1 MTDLDLC
8 RYVDVFYGCGETD
21 RFFDDGIASKWFYIK
36 ALCGNTFPHAA
47 LPFGKMT
54 VGAYSGGYPT
64 GYGTHCHNTCGGVR
78 KFIDTPSARGFS
90 HLHHSGT
97 GAIQYYYNYAVASP
111 IYGDVS
117 RSFLLRPLEK
127 ESARPGYYSAFLDDV
142 RCEMTVDGGVAIHKY
157 TFGSD
162 DGRIAIDFSNDG
174 LDKSLGTARYGVV
187 ANPQIEILKNDEVT
201 FSGVFSGV
209 KLYFCVRLFAP
220 KASARVF
227 DGSNELTSSVLSP
240 SESVYGAVFDFEGR
254 EAMIKVAYSTV
265 SASAARDAIR
275 ASALS
280 FEEARDSAYNA
291 WNERLSAIRIEC
303 EDDDLKEKFYSN
315 LYHSLVKP
323 TDMTG
328 ESILGVDGDVV
339 IDLATLW
346 DQYKTLFPLI
356 YTCYPDMSEKLVKG
370 LINISRTLGH
380 LPCSFGMTDKFPC
393 EEQAKMLGILAL
405 CDAYYMQVKTAD
417 AEVIS
422 ECTRRELARDDF
434 KSFLTSG
441 LFERYTHIIDATEA
455 CFAVAEITD
464 DPELKSL
471 LIKLA
476 ENWKNAYGNDGLISE
491 KSPYYEGDRY
501 TYSFRI
507 QKNMEDRVALAG
519 GKERFK
525 SLLDDFFGFSGDS
538 IKPMNYV
545 GAENDIAA
553 TSYHR
558 FEGFNN
564 ECDMET
570 PYAYIFA
577 DDHDSLCEIVHEC
590 VTRSFGM
597 GRSGLPGN
605 NDSGGLSSMLV
616 WNTLGIFP
624 ISGRGEF
631 LIGAPQ
637 VSRASIN
644 LASGNLLNILVDE
657 KASSGIYV
665 DRVELNGKEIL
676 GYAISASDILAGG
689 ELRFYMRESRI
700 A

>member
-21 RFFDDGIASKWFYIK
+21 RFFEDGIASKWFYIK

-64 GYGTHCHNTCGGVR
+64 GYGTHCRNYCGGVR
-78 KFIDTPSARGFS
+78 KFIDRLSARGFS

-97 GAIQYYYNYAVASP
+97 GAIKYYYNYAVVSP

-117 RSFLLRPLEK
+117 NALVLRPLDK
-127 ESARPGYYSAFLDDV
+127 ERGYPGYYSAVLDDIL
-142 RCEMTVDGGVAIHKY
+142 CEMTVDGGVAIHKY
-157 TFGSD
+157 TYSKDG
-162 DGRIAIDFSNDG
+162 GRIAIDFSNDG
-174 LDKSLGTARYGVV
+174 LSRSFGDVAYGVISDPKIELITNNEV
-187 ANPQIEILKNDEVT
+187 A

-209 KLYFCVRLFAP
+209 KLYFYVKLDTP
-220 KASARVF
+220 SASASLF
-227 DGSNELTSSVLSP
+227 DGDCEHDFRTLAPT
-240 SESVYGAVFDFEGR
+240 EDIYGAVFDLMGR
-254 EAMIKVAYSTV
+254 EALLKVAYSTISLDV
-265 SASAARDAIR
+265 ARDVVYTSTA
-275 ASALS
+275 S
-280 FEEARDSAYNA
+280 FEAACDFAYKL
-291 WNERLSAIRIEC
+291 WGETLSSIRIDCDNDE
-303 EDDDLKEKFYSN
+303 LKEKFYSN
-315 LYHSLVKP
+315 LYHSLMKP

-328 ESILGVDGDVV
+328 ESILGAEGDVA

-370 LINISRTLGH
+370 LINISRTLGY

-405 CDAYYMQVKTAD
+405 CDAYYMQVKSAD
-417 AEVIS
+417 ADAIG

-441 LFERYTHIIDATEA
+441 LFERYTHIIDVTEA

-476 ENWKNAYGNDGLISE
+476 ENWKNAYDSDGLMSE

-507 QKNMEDRVALAG
+507 QKNMEDRVALTG

-616 WNTLGIFP
+616 WNALGIFP

-644 LASGNLLNILVDE
+644 LASGNLLTILVDE